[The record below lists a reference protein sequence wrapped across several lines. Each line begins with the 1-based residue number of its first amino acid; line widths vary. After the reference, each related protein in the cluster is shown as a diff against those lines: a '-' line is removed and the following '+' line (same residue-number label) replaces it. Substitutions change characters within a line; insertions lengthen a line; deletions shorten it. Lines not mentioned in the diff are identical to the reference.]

1 MSPII
6 AYNIVLWLAIA
17 VLFCALAAVVREVRL
32 LRGMVLPADKG
43 FTATATRPDITL
55 GPQFADDRTK
65 IVLAVDSGCPLCV
78 AATERLSERA
88 PGAAVLTHEDT
99 ATWDGL
105 ARGLAVVCDRESWRA
120 VSHLAPPVLMRVDG
134 TGRVD
139 KLVLPTRV
147 SEVDEMVT
155 EWSAD
160 VADV

>member
-1 MSPII
+1 MSPSI
-6 AYNIVLWLAIA
+6 AYNIVIWLAIIA
-17 VLFCALAAVVREVRL
+17 LFCALAAVVREVRL
-32 LRGMVLPADKG
+32 LRGIAMRDGKG
-43 FTATATRPDITL
+43 FTATRPEITL
-55 GPQFADDRTK
+55 GPEFADGRTS

-78 AATERLSERA
+78 AATERLNQRA
-88 PGAAVLTHEDT
+88 PGATVLTHEDT
-99 ATWDGL
+99 AAWDGL
-105 ARGLAVVCDRESWRA
+105 AAGLAVVCDRESWRA